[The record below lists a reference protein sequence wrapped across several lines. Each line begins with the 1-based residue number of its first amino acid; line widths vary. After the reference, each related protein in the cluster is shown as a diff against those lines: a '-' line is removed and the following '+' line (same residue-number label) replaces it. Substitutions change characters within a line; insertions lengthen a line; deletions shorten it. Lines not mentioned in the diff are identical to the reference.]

1 MFVRSMFILQ
11 SLQHRSI
18 IKFVNYIISP
28 DDSII
33 YLLFE
38 ACKKGS
44 LDKLKQI
51 LLERKQYRI
60 IKYVLYQLA
69 EALIYMKSNDVA
81 HRDIKPSNITFNNCG
96 QLKVIDFDQAVWFQ
110 PQFPNNNQMTMLKDF
125 GISIQ
130 TKE

>member
-51 LLERKQYRI
+51 LLERK
-60 IKYVLYQLA
+60 
-69 EALIYMKSNDVA
+69 
-81 HRDIKPSNITFNNCG
+81 
-96 QLKVIDFDQAVWFQ
+96 
-110 PQFPNNNQMTMLKDF
+110 
-125 GISIQ
+125 
-130 TKE
+130 